1 MLYTGNVLESYS
13 SEFLVA
19 FGKNDADGASSVT
32 LRLFISSIEPDPVL
46 VTVDTLRGFN
56 FSGFATNNESLTVE
70 IPNTF
75 QVLSSSERDKGIR
88 VTAEGQSS
96 IVVYGLNYEIFT
108 SDAFLSLPCDRLPVD
123 HYEYYGVSYSGGG
136 HGLSHLLIVGCED
149 GTVLEIGSEVVQLNE
164 METYFWETDFVT
176 GTRIVS
182 DKPLVVYAGHRCTN
196 IPGSAS
202 ACDHITEQIPPTAIW
217 GTNFMSASFSG
228 RSSGDIYRIL
238 ASQASTSVSIN
249 CSTLGVLT
257 YNLSTAGSWQEIST
271 PENSFC
277 FISSDKPLLVMQ
289 FALGNSYD
297 GVGDPFMLMT
307 TPVEQYSNNYIF
319 NVLPEFSTNYITVY
333 VTPDDY
339 QPSDIIVDDTSLES
353 STWTPVYCSSNEEI
367 CGYITYVTLSAGE
380 HQLFH
385 TDVTS
390 SIGVSAYG
398 FNSFNS
404 YGYPGGLQLEP
415 VQCKYISLMYRCY
428 NGHS

>member
-75 QVLSSSERDKGIR
+75 QVFSSSERDKGIR

-96 IVVYGLNYEIFT
+96 IVVFGLNYEIFT

-164 METYFWETDFVT
+164 METYFWESDFVT

-182 DKPLVVYAGHRCTN
+182 DKPLVVYAGHRCTD

-249 CSTLGVLT
+249 CSTLNELLT

-271 PENSFC
+271 PANSFC
-277 FISSDKPLLVMQ
+277 FISSDKLLLVMQ
-289 FALGNSYD
+289 FALGKSYD
-297 GVGDPFMLMT
+297 GVGDPFMLMI
-307 TPVEQYSNNYIF
+307 TPVEQYSNNYVF
-319 NVLPEFSTNYITVY
+319 DVLPEFSTNYITVY

-339 QPSDIIVDDTSLES
+339 QPSNVFVDDASLES
-353 STWTPVYCSSNEEI
+353 STWTPVYCSSNVDI
-367 CGYITYVTLSAGE
+367 
-380 HQLFH
+380 
-385 TDVTS
+385 
-390 SIGVSAYG
+390 
-398 FNSFNS
+398 
-404 YGYPGGLQLEP
+404 
-415 VQCKYISLMYRCY
+415 
-428 NGHS
+428 

>member
-1 MLYTGNVLESYS
+1 MLCTGNILESYS

-19 FGKNDADGASSVT
+19 FGRNDADGANSPT

-56 FSGFATNNESLTVE
+56 FSGFATNNETLTIE

-75 QVLSSSERDKGIR
+75 QVFSSSERDKGIR

-96 IVVYGLNYEIFT
+96 IVVYGLNYHMFT

-136 HGLSHLLIVGCED
+136 LSHILIVGCED
-149 GTVLEIGSEVVQLNE
+149 DTVLEIGSEVVQLNE

-182 DKPLVVYAGHRCTN
+182 DKPLVVYAGNICTN
-196 IPGSAS
+196 IPGSAGT
-202 ACDHITEQIPPTAIW
+202 CDHITEQVPPTAIW

-249 CSTLGVLT
+249 CSTLTELLT

-271 PENSFC
+271 PANSFC
-277 FISSDKPLLVMQ
+277 YISSDKPLLVMQ
-289 FALGNSYD
+289 FALGKSYD
-297 GVGDPFMLMT
+297 GVGDPFMLMI
-307 TPVEQYSNNYIF
+307 TPVEQYINNYVF

-339 QPSDIIVDDTSLES
+339 QPSNIFVDDASLES

-390 SIGVSAYG
+390 GIGVSAYG
-398 FNSFNS
+398 FNTANS

-415 VQCKYISLMYRCY
+415 VQCKSL
-428 NGHS
+428 